1 MVSVLEKL
9 SREFGQKEQDETR
22 EGRHKNNVS
31 AQPSCSYTAPSEEQL
46 SCSGVSV
53 SVPRES
59 TFEERLVDKLLE
71 AQQKQFQE
79 LRCFVKKE
87 IAATNKR
94 IDDMVIS
101 DDDSDLS
108 SDNENGEPSLKR
120 QKMSDDSDQ
129 TGTNSAKR
137 GEASVSVLNRLSKMY
152 EPSDKTGPAIDDSL
166 AKIVRGMMN
175 KDRDDKDDKTREELQ
190 EKHLRP
196 ENCEILITPKVN
208 KEIWRTLPSSAR
220 NKDLELQ
227 KPQKLLVTAML
238 PLISSV
244 DVLIKNDPKGENPS
258 TNILVDNIMDAVA
271 MLSHAN
277 DDMNGVR
284 RSMIK
289 PSLNTEYRALCSSQ
303 NPITANLFG
312 DNIAEQLKT
321 IQEVNKVGKKINND
335 EKHSKAFSY
344 NKSPRVPFL
353 GSRNSWASGSRKR
366 GASSSGR
373 HPVGMNRHQKKQRG
387 GRQ

>member
-9 SREFGQKEQDETR
+9 SREFGQKGQDETR
-22 EGRHKNNVS
+22 EGRHENNVS
-31 AQPSCSYTAPSEEQL
+31 AQPSCRYTAPSEEQI

-53 SVPRES
+53 SIPRES

-108 SDNENGEPSLKR
+108 SDNENSEPSLKR

-129 TGTNSAKR
+129 TGT
-137 GEASVSVLNRLSKMY
+137 
-152 EPSDKTGPAIDDSL
+152 
-166 AKIVRGMMN
+166 
-175 KDRDDKDDKTREELQ
+175 
-190 EKHLRP
+190 
-196 ENCEILITPKVN
+196 
-208 KEIWRTLPSSAR
+208 
-220 NKDLELQ
+220 
-227 KPQKLLVTAML
+227 
-238 PLISSV
+238 
-244 DVLIKNDPKGENPS
+244 
-258 TNILVDNIMDAVA
+258 AVA
-271 MLSHAN
+271 MLSHTN

-284 RSMIK
+284 RTMIK

-335 EKHSKAFSY
+335 EKNSKAFSY
-344 NKSPRVPFL
+344 NKCPRVPFL

-387 GRQ
+387 AGSRGQYQ